1 MNNSVFH
8 QKMRRLA
15 SGDAA
20 VSLAM
25 IAVALVFLLH
35 LMPEYIVE
43 PRRLQSPL
51 LSPQILPQIMGW
63 MVLLLSILLL
73 LSTLFGRER
82 ERPPGITPLR
92 ELPVRQWLL
101 PVLAFVV
108 YYFGFE
114 ALGAPL
120 CGVLATV
127 LLFLSMGVKRVSIYA
142 LGIVMPVAICLAFDY
157 GLSVPLPYGYLWGY

>member
-1 MNNSVFH
+1 NNSVFH
-8 QKMRRLA
+8 QKVRRLV

-20 VSLAM
+20 ISLVMLATSLA
-25 IAVALVFLLH
+25 FLFYII
-35 LMPEYIVE
+35 PEYIVE

-51 LSPQILPQIMGW
+51 LSPLILPQIMGW
-63 MVLLLSILLL
+63 MVLLLSVVLF

-82 ERPPGITPLR
+82 ERSESFTPLR
-92 ELPVRQWLL
+92 ELPIRQWLL

-120 CGVLATV
+120 CGVLATL

-142 LGIVMPVAICLAFDY
+142 LGIVMPVVICLAFDY
-157 GLSVPLPYGYLWGY
+157 GLNVPLPYGFLWGY